1 MSISF
6 HEARSI
12 IRKARRRVPE
22 GEAIT
27 HLNITP
33 MMDMMTILLVFMI
46 KSMAVQ
52 TSTLN
57 LNDVT
62 LPSSTTHQPPPEEAV
77 SIVIAREALM
87 VEGEPLVKIKNGD
100 VDASEKTAGSFG
112 IEIAKLKENLV
123 KQHTRIKKISASR
136 GDEPSNDITIV
147 ADKNTPYRL
156 LAAVMY
162 TAGQAEFSNYRL
174 IVLRTEE

>member
-1 MSISF
+1 MAIDF

-12 IRKARRRVPE
+12 IRKAKRRVPE

-62 LPSSTTHQPPPEEAV
+62 LPNSTTRQPPPEEAV
-77 SIVIAREALM
+77 SIVIAREALL
-87 VEGEPLVKIKNGD
+87 VEGDPIVKIKNGD

-112 IEIAKLKENLV
+112 IEIAKLKDNLT
-123 KQHTRIKKISASR
+123 KQHTRITRLATAQHI
-136 GDEPSNDITIV
+136 DPSNEVTIV
-147 ADKNTPYRL
+147 ADRNTPYRL

-162 TAGQAEFSNYRL
+162 TAGQAEFRNYRL